1 VLRNG
6 GRARPLAVAIR
17 LLEGFMKQNERL
29 LVYAVTGFLALILVV
44 AVVFSREP
52 AKNPAPGSAQ
62 GLDKLL
68 GQDDGQ
74 AAAPAAMAKEKA
86 ELERLERDGVTG
98 MPKPSDV
105 TPAPLAA
112 PAPKPLIA
120 ADLVAQQIG
129 VSRRD
134 RNVRFV
140 RAKQNDTLE
149 GLVRRWCGARDPY
162 LDETKSLNEELVVLR
177 VGQEVAVPWVEDDV
191 LLAAFEAA
199 RPKTL
204 LPLEAVAGG
213 ESAPGAR
220 QPATAD
226 ARPSFA
232 QPGAEPATTS
242 RTAGGA
248 EAGPEA
254 GRPTAP
260 RSPVAGGMPYTVK
273 KGDALWS
280 IAAKNYGRKNAD
292 RMVGEIKAANPGL
305 SDAVREGQK
314 IVLPKAPSGT

>member
-1 VLRNG
+1 
-6 GRARPLAVAIR
+6 
-17 LLEGFMKQNERL
+17 MKQNERL

-52 AKNPAPGSAQ
+52 AKSPASGSAQ

-86 ELERLERDGVTG
+86 ELERVERDGVTG

-112 PAPKPLIA
+112 PAPKLLIA

-191 LLAAFEAA
+191 LLAAFEAS

-220 QPATAD
+220 QPAAAD

-242 RTAGGA
+242 RTVGDAA
-248 EAGPEA
+248 PSPEA
-254 GRPTAP
+254 ARPTAPPVP

-273 KGDALWS
+273 KGEALWS

-305 SDAVREGQK
+305 SDAVQEGQK